1 MKSAMKQPVVQKVD
15 QKVLQLTTDKKIIND
30 GADLLSSSDIE
41 LENIQLKI
49 KEKEA
54 STLSLNGFGRKQ
66 TFNPN

>member
-30 GADLLSSSDIE
+30 GGDLLSSSDID
-41 LENIQLKI
+41 LENIQLRI

-54 STLSLNGFGRKQ
+54 ST
-66 TFNPN
+66 

>member
-30 GADLLSSSDIE
+30 GGDLLSSSDIE

-54 STLSLNGFGRKQ
+54 T
-66 TFNPN
+66 T